1 MDIEDANRIFD
12 RYINHTKDLAIE
24 WMELKSLY
32 DDHVSNDNIIELLNK
47 HRNSK
52 TDGSFYEIIGR
63 ILNYPELLR
72 IIEKRL
78 DGLLINFDIKKVS
91 KKFKEE
97 KEHNKVIKP
106 LKHRK
111 WDDYTEIPTL
121 KNMINRRLKP
131 KEFIPEYRN
140 FLIKNYFYDRTESSI
155 KSKYYRLRKKL
166 REKNNG

>member
-1 MDIEDANRIFD
+1 MDIKDANRIFD

-78 DGLLINFDIKKVS
+78 DELLINFNIKKVS
-91 KKFKEE
+91 KEFKEKYE
-97 KEHNKVIKP
+97 GKIIKP
-106 LKHRK
+106 LKLRK
-111 WDDYTEIPTL
+111 WDDYTEIPAL
-121 KNMINRRLKP
+121 SNMIGRKLKP

-140 FLIKNYFYDRTESSI
+140 FLIKNYNYDRSESSI
-155 KSKYYRLRKKL
+155 KSKYYRLR
-166 REKNNG
+166 RELWEERE